1 LKCIKSVNLT
11 HICNSYKAIGLKNLS
26 GSSLAVLAAHN
37 LKAEEKV
44 QLFILSGK
52 EEALFFFNDL
62 EILLQDKEKP
72 LHEKRILYFPASYN
86 KVTNWQEIDSTYLK
100 MRAECIDKLIHNTKG
115 LIIVTYPDALCERIV
130 SKEYVQEN
138 SFSVAKNELLPVD
151 IFLEFLY
158 EYKYQQEDF
167 VFEPGQFAWRGSIFD
182 LFSFSEENPY
192 RIELNDETVESIRS
206 FDPGTQRSLQ
216 ELDNLHIMPALS
228 SSETEST
235 VPFFDFLHRDA
246 TLWLKN
252 IPEIQGRI
260 DATCEKMKFE
270 IPLRLTDFMN
280 NFQVIEIDSNFLQH
294 DYFHNFNIKPQHHF
308 NKNSEMLLE
317 EWVDNLERGYQTVF
331 LSENLNQ
338 HERMRVIMRDLL
350 EKYNYLKKTSYS
362 ADQLFESQNFVIH
375 EGFRDEANMVC
386 VYTDHQF
393 FDKYHRFIIRDKYKR
408 SEAFTLKELY
418 DLQVGD
424 YVVHVDHG
432 IGVYQG
438 LAKMDM
444 NGREQEVIKL
454 VYKDED
460 TLYISIHSLHK
471 ISKYV
476 GKDGAPPTIHRLGS
490 GVWERTK
497 ERTKSRVKE
506 LVINLVKLYA
516 SRKTNKGFCF
526 SPDSYLQTELEASFV
541 YEDTP
546 DQLKTTHEVKRD
558 MESEKPMDRLIC
570 GDVGFGKTEI
580 AIRAAFKAV
589 CDSKQAAVL
598 VPTTVLALQHFN
610 TFSERLKNMPCT
622 VEYLNRFKSAAQIKD
637 IKNKLE
643 KGVIDILIGTHRIL
657 SKDVVFKNLGLMIID
672 EEQKFG
678 VAAKEKLRE
687 VRSTVDTLAMSATPI
702 PRTLQFSLMGVR
714 DISVIATPPP
724 NRYPIQ
730 TEIQTFNEE
739 LIRNAID
746 YEMKR
751 GGQVFVVHNKVQNIK
766 EIADMVQR
774 LVPDARIGIGHGQM
788 EGEELERVMLNF
800 INDQYD
806 VLVATTI
813 IESGLDIPNANTMI
827 INDAQNFALNV
838 LHQLRGRVGRNNQK
852 AFCYMLVPSKEILNE
867 NARKRLKAIEDFS
880 DIGSGFQIAMRD
892 LDIRGAGDILGAEQS
907 GFINEIGFEMYQ
919 KILNEAMIELKETEF
934 GEQMADN
941 EALIKRECVIETD
954 LGLQIP
960 SDYVTNVSERMS
972 LYKELDSIK
981 TDEELEKFEKKMVD
995 VFGPLPVVTK
1005 ELLKII
1011 PLRLV
1016 AVRFHF
1022 EKIMLKNGNFTGYF
1036 TGNMNAPFFQSELFL
1051 SILDFLQKHHPQVEM
1066 RAVNGKPQLIIK
1078 NVKSVA
1084 EAMEW
1089 LGRIL

>member
-1 LKCIKSVNLT
+1 MNKSNIRNL
-11 HICNSYKAIGLKNLS
+11 A
-26 GSSLAVLAAHN
+26 GSSLAVYVAN
-37 LKAEEKV
+37 KV
-44 QLFILSGK
+44 KTDESLHLFALPGK

-72 LHEKRILYFPASYN
+72 LGEKRVHYFPASFN
-86 KVTNWQEIDSTYLK
+86 KVVNWQDIDTTYLK
-100 MRAECIDKLIHNTKG
+100 MRAEVIDKLIHNQKG
-115 LIIVTYPDALCERIV
+115 MLIVTYPDALCEKIV
-130 SKEYVQEN
+130 SKKYVQDN
-138 SFSVAKNELLPVD
+138 SFSIAKNELLPVD

-158 EYKYQQEDF
+158 EYQYKQEDF

-182 LFSFSEENPY
+182 VFSFSEENPY

-206 FDPGTQRSLQ
+206 FDPGTQLSTH
-216 ELDNLHIMPALS
+216 ELDTLYIMPALL
-228 SSETEST
+228 SEEVTDRVS
-235 VPFFDFLHRDA
+235 FFEFLPNET

-252 IPEIQGRI
+252 IPEIQGRMGT
-260 DATCEKMKFE
+260 TCERMEFE
-270 IPLRLTDFMN
+270 NPLRLTDFMN
-280 NFQVIEIDSNFLQH
+280 DFNVVEIDSNFLQH
-294 DYFHNFNIKPQHHF
+294 ENPTDFNIKPQHLF
-308 NKNSEMLLE
+308 NKNFELLLS
-317 EWVDNLERGYQTVF
+317 EWVDNLERGLRTVF
-331 LSENLNQ
+331 LSENPNQ

-350 EKYNYLKKTSYS
+350 EKYNHLEKTNYT
-362 ADQLFESQNFVIH
+362 AEQLFESQNYVLH
-375 EGFRDEANMVC
+375 EGYRDEENKIC

-393 FDKYHRFIIRDKYKR
+393 FEKYHRFIIRDKYKR

-438 LAKMDM
+438 LAKMEM

-454 VYKDED
+454 VYKDGD

-490 GVWERTK
+490 GVWERAK
-497 ERTKSRVKE
+497 ERTKTRVKE

-526 SPDSYLQTELEASFV
+526 SPDSYLQTELEAAFI

-546 DQLKTTHEVKRD
+546 DQLKTTNEVKKD

-589 CDSKQAAVL
+589 CDSKQVVVL

-610 TFSERLKNMPCT
+610 TFSERLKNMPCS
-622 VEYLNRFKSAAQIKD
+622 VEYLNRFKTSVEIKKIKD
-637 IKNKLE
+637 KLE
-643 KGVIDILIGTHRIL
+643 KGTIDILIGTHRVL
-657 SKDVVFKNLGLMIID
+657 SKDIVFKNLGLMIVD

-687 VRSTVDTLAMSATPI
+687 VRTTIDTLAMSATPI

-724 NRYPIQ
+724 NRHPIQ

-739 LIRNAID
+739 LIRDAIS

-751 GGQVFVVHNKVQNIK
+751 GGQVFFVHNKVQNIK
-766 EIADMVQR
+766 DIAALLQR
-774 LVPDARIGIGHGQM
+774 LVPEARIGIGHGQM
-788 EGEELERVMLNF
+788 EGTELERVMLNF
-800 INDQYD
+800 INDKYD

-813 IESGLDIPNANTMI
+813 IESGLDIPNANTML

-852 AFCYMLVPSKEILNE
+852 AFCYMLIPSIDILNDK
-867 NARKRLKAIEDFS
+867 ARKRLKAIADFS

-907 GFINEIGFEMYQ
+907 GFIAEIGFEMYQ
-919 KILNEAMIELKETEF
+919 KILNEAMLELKETEL

-941 EALIKRECVIETD
+941 EALIHRECVIETD
-954 LGLQIP
+954 LGLQLP

-981 TDEELEKFEKKMVD
+981 TDEVLAKFEKKLLDM
-995 VFGPLPVVTK
+995 FGPLPEETV

-1011 PLRLV
+1011 PLRKE
-1016 AVRFHF
+1016 AIRFHF
-1022 EKIMLKNGNFTGYF
+1022 EKIVLKNRNFTGYF
-1036 TGNMNAPFFQSELFL
+1036 TGNMNSPFFQSELFTK
-1051 SILDFLQKHHPQVEM
+1051 ILDFLQKHHPRVEM
-1066 RAVNGKPQLIIK
+1066 KAVNGKPQLIIK
-1078 NVKSVA
+1078 NVKSVG

-1089 LGRIL
+1089 LLALQQQPLPVRHQHY

>member
-1 LKCIKSVNLT
+1 MTTRT
-11 HICNSYKAIGLKNLS
+11 HIRNLA
-26 GSSLAVLAAHN
+26 GSSLAVYAAKETEN
-37 LKAEEKV
+37 TELP
-44 QLFILSGK
+44 QLFVLPGK

-62 EILLQDKEKP
+62 EILLKDKEKP
-72 LHEKRILYFPASYN
+72 LSEKRVYYFPASFN
-86 KVTNWQEIDSTYLK
+86 KVVNWQDIDSTYLK
-100 MRAECIDKLIHNTKG
+100 MRAEVIDKLIHNQKG
-115 LIIVTYPDALCERIV
+115 LLIVTYPDALCEKIV
-130 SKEYVQEN
+130 SKRYVQEN
-138 SFSVAKNELLPVD
+138 SFTISKNELLPVD

-158 EYKYQQEDF
+158 EYQYKQEDF

-182 LFSFSEENPY
+182 VFSFSEENPY
-192 RIELNDETVESIRS
+192 RIELNNETVESIRS
-206 FDPGTQRSLQ
+206 FDPGTQLSLH
-216 ELDNLHIMPALS
+216 ELESLYIMPALLR
-228 SSETEST
+228 EDVTEMVS
-235 VPFFDFLHRDA
+235 FFEFLPSN
-246 TLWLKN
+246 TCIWLKN

-260 DATCEKMKFE
+260 NSTCEKME
-270 IPLRLTDFMN
+270 LENPVRLTDYVNEFE
-280 NFQVIEIDSNFLQH
+280 VIEIDSNFLESENIN
-294 DYFHNFNIKPQHHF
+294 DFNIKPQHHF
-308 NKNSEMLLE
+308 NKNFELLIE
-317 EWVDNLERGYQTVF
+317 EWIDNLEHGYQTVF
-331 LSENLNQ
+331 LSENPNQ
-338 HERMRVIMRDLL
+338 HERIRMIMAELI
-350 EKYNYLKKTSYS
+350 EKYNHLENTNYT
-362 ADQLFESQNFVIH
+362 ATQLFESRNYVLH
-375 EGFRDEANMVC
+375 EGYRDEKNKIC

-393 FDKYHRFIIRDKYKR
+393 FEKYHRFIIRDKYKR

-418 DLQVGD
+418 DLQAGD

-432 IGVYQG
+432 IGIYQG

-444 NGREQEVIKL
+444 QGREQEVIKL
-454 VYKDED
+454 LYKDND
-460 TLYISIHSLHK
+460 ALYISIHSLHK

-476 GKDGAPPTIHRLGS
+476 GKEGAPPTIHRLGS

-497 ERTKSRVKE
+497 ERTKSRVKD

-526 SPDSYLQTELEASFV
+526 SPDCYLQTELEASFI

-546 DQLKTTHEVKRD
+546 DQLKTTNEIKKD

-589 CDSKQAAVL
+589 CDSKQVAVL

-622 VEYLNRFKSAAQIKD
+622 VEYLNRFKTAAEIKQIKE
-637 IKNKLE
+637 KLE
-643 KGVIDILIGTHRIL
+643 KGTIDILIGTHRIL
-657 SKDVVFKNLGLMIID
+657 SKDIVFKNLGLMIVD

-687 VRSTVDTLAMSATPI
+687 MRTNVDTIAMSATPI

-724 NRYPIQ
+724 NRHPIQ
-730 TEIQTFNEE
+730 TEIHTFNED
-739 LIRNAID
+739 LIRDAIT

-751 GGQVFVVHNKVQNIK
+751 GGQVFFVHNKVQNIK
-766 EIADMVQR
+766 DIAGMVQR

-788 EGEELERVMLNF
+788 EGTELERVMLNF
-800 INDQYD
+800 INDKYD

-813 IESGLDIPNANTMI
+813 IESGLDIPNANTML

-852 AFCYMLVPSKEILNE
+852 AFCYMLVPSKEILND
-867 NARKRLKAIEDFS
+867 NARKRLKAIEDYS

-919 KILNEAMIELKETEF
+919 KILNEAMLELKETEI
-934 GEQMADN
+934 GAQMADN
-941 EALIKRECVIETD
+941 ESLIHRDCVIETD
-954 LGLQIP
+954 LGLQLP
-960 SDYVTNVSERMS
+960 SDYVANVSERMS

-981 TDEELEKFEKKMVD
+981 TDEELAKFEKKLLD
-995 VFGPLPVVTK
+995 VFGSLPEETV

-1011 PLRLV
+1011 PLRRE
-1016 AVRFHF
+1016 AIRFHF
-1022 EKIMLKNGNFTGYF
+1022 EKIVLKNGNFTGYF
-1036 TGNMNAPFFQSELFL
+1036 TGNMDSPFFQSELFSKL
-1051 SILDFLQKHHPQVEM
+1051 LDLLQKHHPRVEM
-1066 RAVNGKPQLIIK
+1066 KAVNGKPQFIIK
-1078 NVKSVA
+1078 NVNSVG

-1089 LGRIL
+1089 MGRIQ

>member
-1 LKCIKSVNLT
+1 MAIKNLT
-11 HICNSYKAIGLKNLS
+11 
-26 GSSLAVLAAHN
+26 GSSLAVFASQTVENEAHTHFFV
-37 LKAEEKV
+37 LP
-44 QLFILSGK
+44 GK

-62 EILLQDKEKP
+62 EILLHDKEKP
-72 LHEKRILYFPASYN
+72 LNEKRVYYFPATFN
-86 KVTNWQEIDSTYLK
+86 KVQNWNDLDATYIK
-100 MRAECIDKLIHNTKG
+100 MRAEVIDKLIHNPQK
-115 LIIVTYPDALCERIV
+115 ICIVTYPDALCEKIV
-130 SKEYVQEN
+130 SKEYVQKN

-151 IFLEFLY
+151 IFLDFLY
-158 EYKYQQEDF
+158 EYHYKKEDF

-182 LFSFSEENPY
+182 VFSFSEENPY
-192 RIELNDETVESIRS
+192 RIELNDETVETIRC

-216 ELDNLHIMPALS
+216 ELETLHIMPALS
-228 SSETEST
+228 GTET
-235 VPFFDFLHRDA
+235 DA
-246 TLWLKN
+246 TVYFFNFLPKETALWLKN

-260 DATCEKMKFE
+260 NSTCERME
-270 IPLRLTDFMN
+270 LDTPLRLTDFLN
-280 NFQVIEIDSNFLQH
+280 DFKVVEIDSEFLQAEVSK
-294 DYFHNFNIKPQHHF
+294 DFNIKPQHHF
-308 NKNSEMLLE
+308 NKNFELLLE
-317 EWVDNLERGYQTVF
+317 EWVDNLEHGFQTVF
-331 LSENLNQ
+331 LSENPNQ
-338 HERMRVIMRDLL
+338 HERMRTIMSDLL
-350 EKYNYLKKTSYS
+350 VKFNYIAKTNYTVE
-362 ADQLFESQNFVIH
+362 QLFESKNYVLH
-375 EGFRDEANMVC
+375 EGYRDELNKLC

-393 FDKYHRFIIRDKYKR
+393 FEKYHRFIIRDKYKR

-438 LAKMDM
+438 LAKMEM

-454 VYKDED
+454 VYKEND
-460 TLYISIHSLHK
+460 LLFISIHSLHK
-471 ISKYV
+471 ITKYV

-506 LVINLVKLYA
+506 LVVNLVKLYA
-516 SRKTNKGFCF
+516 SRKTNKGFGF
-526 SPDSYLQTELEASFV
+526 SPDNYLQTELEASFI

-546 DQLKTTHEVKRD
+546 DQLKTTHDVKKD
-558 MESEKPMDRLIC
+558 MESAKPMDRLIC

-589 CDSKQAAVL
+589 CDSKQVAVL

-610 TFSERLKNMPCT
+610 TFSERLKNMPCK
-622 VEYLNRFKSAAQIKD
+622 VEYLNRFKTSIEIKD
-637 IKNKLE
+637 IKENLE
-643 KGVIDILIGTHRIL
+643 NGKIDILIGTHRIL
-657 SKDVVFKNLGLMIID
+657 SKDVVFKNLGLMVID

-687 VRSTVDTLAMSATPI
+687 VRTTVDTLAMSATPI

-724 NRYPIQ
+724 NRHPIQ
-730 TEIQTFNEE
+730 TEIHTFNEE
-739 LIRNAID
+739 LVREAITF
-746 YEMKR
+746 EMKR
-751 GGQVFVVHNKVQNIK
+751 GGQVFLVHNKVQNIK
-766 EIADMVQR
+766 EVADMAQR
-774 LVPDARIGIGHGQM
+774 LVPEARIGIGHGQM
-788 EGEELERVMLNF
+788 EGEQLERVMLNF
-800 INDQYD
+800 INDKYD

-852 AFCYMLVPSKEILNE
+852 AFCYMMVPSQEILNE

-892 LDIRGAGDILGAEQS
+892 LDIRGAGDILGADQS

-941 EALIKRECVIETD
+941 EALIQRECVIETD
-954 LGLQIP
+954 LGLQLP

-972 LYKELDSIK
+972 LYKELDNIK
-981 TDEELEKFEKKMVD
+981 THEELAKFEKKLLD
-995 VFGPLPVVTK
+995 IFGPLPQVTQD
-1005 ELLKII
+1005 LLQII

-1016 AVRFHF
+1016 AIRLHF
-1022 EKIMLKNGNFTGYF
+1022 EKIVLKQGRFTGYF
-1036 TGNMNAPFFQSELFL
+1036 TGNMNSPFFQSELFAQ
-1051 SILDFLQKHHPQVEM
+1051 ILDLLKKHHPQVEM
-1066 RAVNGKPQLIIK
+1066 KAMNGKPQFIIK
-1078 NVKSVA
+1078 NVKSIN
-1084 EAMEW
+1084 ELMGW
-1089 LGRIL
+1089 LQRI

>member
-1 LKCIKSVNLT
+1 MCISSSILNNFSKSIDISNL
-11 HICNSYKAIGLKNLS
+11 A
-26 GSSLAVLAAHN
+26 GSSLAALAANEVKIDETTH
-37 LKAEEKV
+37 
-44 QLFILSGK
+44 LFVLPGK

-62 EILLQDKEKP
+62 EILLKDKEKP
-72 LHEKRILYFPASYN
+72 LNEKRVYYFPASFN
-86 KVTNWQEIDSTYLK
+86 KVVNWHDIDTTYLK
-100 MRAECIDKLIHNTKG
+100 MRAEVIDKLMHNQKG
-115 LIIVTYPDALCERIV
+115 MLIVTYPDALCEKIV
-130 SKEYVQEN
+130 SKQYVQDN
-138 SFSVAKNELLPVD
+138 SFTVSKNELLPVD

-158 EYKYQQEDF
+158 EYQYKQEDF

-182 LFSFSEENPY
+182 VFSFSEENPY
-192 RIELNDETVESIRS
+192 RIELNDETVETIRS
-206 FDPGTQRSLQ
+206 FDPGTQLSLH
-216 ELDNLHIMPALS
+216 ELDALYIMPALS
-228 SSETEST
+228 GVETETT
-235 VPFFDFLHRDA
+235 VPFFDFLPKET

-260 DATCEKMKFE
+260 DTTCERMEFE
-270 IPLRLTDFMN
+270 KNLRLTDFIN
-280 NFQVIEIDSNFLQH
+280 DFKTVEIDSHFLQSE
-294 DYFHNFNIKPQHHF
+294 FSHNFNIKPQHHF
-308 NKNSEMLLE
+308 NKNFELLLE
-317 EWVDNLERGYQTVF
+317 EWVNNLERGFQTLF
-331 LSENLNQ
+331 LSENPNQ
-338 HERMRVIMRDLL
+338 HERMLTIMKDLL
-350 EKYNYLKKTSYS
+350 EKYNLIEKTNYTVE
-362 ADQLFESQNFVIH
+362 QLFESKNYVLH
-375 EGFRDEANMVC
+375 EGYRDEENKIC

-393 FDKYHRFIIRDKYKR
+393 FEKYHRFIIRDKYKR

-438 LAKMDM
+438 LAKMEM
-444 NGREQEVIKL
+444 HGREQEVIKL
-454 VYKDED
+454 VYKDDD
-460 TLYISIHSLHK
+460 TLYMSIHSLHK
-471 ISKYV
+471 ITKYT

-490 GVWERTK
+490 GVWEKTK
-497 ERTKSRVKE
+497 ERTKTRVKE

-516 SRKTNKGFCF
+516 ARKTNDGFSF
-526 SPDSYLQTELEASFV
+526 SPDSYLQTELEASFI

-546 DQLKTTHEVKRD
+546 DQLKTTNEVKKD
-558 MESEKPMDRLIC
+558 MESAKPMDRLIC

-589 CDSKQAAVL
+589 CDSKQVAML

-610 TFSERLKNMPCT
+610 TFSERLKKMPCN
-622 VEYLNRFKSAAQIKD
+622 VEYLNRFKSAKEVKEIKENL
-637 IKNKLE
+637 K
-643 KGVIDILIGTHRIL
+643 KGTIDILIGTHRIL
-657 SKDVVFKNLGLMIID
+657 SKDIVFKDLGLMIID

-687 VRSTVDTLAMSATPI
+687 VRNTVDTLAMSATPI

-739 LIRNAID
+739 LIRDAIT
-746 YEMKR
+746 YEMSR

-800 INDQYD
+800 INDKYD

-852 AFCYMLVPSKEILNE
+852 AFCYMMVPSKEILND
-867 NARKRLKAIEDFS
+867 NARKRLKAIADFA

-919 KILNEAMIELKETEF
+919 KILNEAMIELKETEL

-941 EALIKRECVIETD
+941 EALIHRECVIETD

-972 LYKELDSIK
+972 LYKELDNIK
-981 TDEELEKFEKKMVD
+981 TDEELDKYEKKLLD
-995 VFGPLPVVTK
+995 IFGPIPKETQ

-1011 PLRLV
+1011 PLRLE
-1016 AVRFHF
+1016 AFRFHF
-1022 EKIMLKNGNFTGYF
+1022 EKIILKQGRFTGYF
-1036 TGNMNAPFFQSELFL
+1036 TGNMNSPFFQSELFMN
-1051 SILDFLQKHHPQVEM
+1051 ILDFLQKYHPQVEM
-1066 RAVNGKPQLIIK
+1066 KAVNGKPQLVIK
-1078 NVKSVA
+1078 DVKSVG
-1084 EAMEW
+1084 EAMKW
-1089 LGRIL
+1089 LGKI